1 MLFVVREQ
9 GKDIYYCAEAIAQRI
24 SQSLGASTTRNS
36 QPMKEDISKIL
47 NSSCERKLMEKAFPM
62 SIGFR
67 QVHSVANG
75 HSYEIKF
82 NDATMEM
89 PSVEFVGAKLES
101 ARARQQEKSTTKAK
115 QEGRL

>member
-1 MLFVVREQ
+1 MLFVLRGPE
-9 GKDIYYCAEAIAQRI
+9 KDQYYGAEAIAQLI

-47 NSSCERKLMEKAFPM
+47 NSSCERKLMVQTFPM

-67 QVHSVANG
+67 PVHSAANG

-82 NDATMEM
+82 NDAMEM
-89 PSVEFVGAKLES
+89 PSVEFVGARLES
-101 ARARQQEKSTTKAK
+101 ARARQTEKTKAK

>member
-1 MLFVVREQ
+1 MILVVREQ

-24 SQSLGASTTRNS
+24 SNTLGASTTRNS

-47 NSSCERKLMEKAFPM
+47 NSSCERKLMVQTFPM

-67 QVHSVANG
+67 PVHSAANG

-82 NDATMEM
+82 NDAMEM
-89 PSVEFVGAKLES
+89 PSVEFVGARLES
-101 ARARQQEKSTTKAK
+101 ARARQTEKLTKKAK